1 MQVETFNEHAT
12 YTILDVKP
20 IIEALESYI
29 PIGYSEISVAFV
41 TEQTICSLH
50 ERFLQNPDPTDVI
63 TFPAANEDEEKMGEI
78 CISVDEALK
87 YCNNIHSL
95 EDELTLYLVHGWLH
109 LAHYDDIKEEDRL
122 IMRQKEKEVLEFLQT
137 QKIPRIILKQATL

>member
-12 YTILDVKP
+12 YTVLDVKL

-87 YCNNIHSL
+87 YYNKIHSL

-122 IMRQKEKEVLEFLQT
+122 TMRQKEKEVLEFLQT
-137 QKIPRIILKQATL
+137 QKIPRIILKQ

>member
-63 TFPAANEDEEKMGEI
+63 TFPAANEDEEKIGEI

-87 YCNNIHSL
+87 YYNKIHSL

>member
-63 TFPAANEDEEKMGEI
+63 TFPAANKDEEKMGEI

-87 YCNNIHSL
+87 YCNKIHSL

-137 QKIPRIILKQATL
+137 QKIPRIILKQ